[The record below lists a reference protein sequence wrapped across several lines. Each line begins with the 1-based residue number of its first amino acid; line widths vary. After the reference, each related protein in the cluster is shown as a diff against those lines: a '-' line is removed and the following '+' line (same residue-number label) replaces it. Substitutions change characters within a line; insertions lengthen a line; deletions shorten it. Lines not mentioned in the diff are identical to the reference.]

1 MKSPTIVLFIVALA
15 AFTSESLVTWL
26 LKYLPHLSEFYNALL
41 DATFSSALVAPV
53 LYFMLFRPM
62 ANHIREREHMKAIL
76 LKNKEEQF
84 KKMIHSSLDGF
95 WLVDEQGQFLEVN
108 EAYCQLLGYS
118 RAELL
123 SMRMRDIQV
132 VSADREAWL
141 LDEQIGQNNHF
152 EMRQRCK
159 DGRLV
164 EVETSINRSVD
175 HAGRV
180 YGFVHDISHRKQ
192 IEEELRLSAQL
203 LNSTSDSVFLLD
215 MEGNFVYMNE
225 AAYKSRGYEKEELMA
240 MGLRQLND
248 PSMNHMVK
256 SRMEIVRRQGSAF
269 FESLHRR
276 RDGSVMPVEINAKL
290 TESEGRSLVLS
301 VIRDITERK
310 GTEAMLRESEARLKE
325 LFENLSSGV
334 LVCRAEAQ
342 KFIIVAF
349 NQAAEQIEDVVRE
362 SVLGRTVL
370 EVFPELQRSGV
381 EEAMQRVS
389 TSGVSEHLPAMLYHH
404 GRMAGWREYYIYKIS
419 NDEVVTIYE
428 DVTQEK
434 QAEAQMYHLAH
445 YDALTNLPNRTLL
458 SDRLQQALA
467 FARRNNSCLAVMFID
482 LDRFKQ
488 VNDTLGHDAG
498 DLLLKDVAQRL
509 QGVLRE
515 SDTVSRLGGDEF
527 VVLLSVIE
535 RAQDAL
541 FTAEKIL
548 YALNQ
553 PFDLFGNEANISGSI
568 GVSVYPEHGSSEKEL
583 MKHADMAMY
592 YAKKH
597 GRSNVTLFASYMDG
611 TSAPL

>member
-15 AFTSESLVTWL
+15 AFASESLVTWL
-26 LKYLPHLSEFYNALL
+26 LKYLPHLSDFYNALL

-62 ANHIREREHMKAIL
+62 AKHIRERERMKAIL

-118 RAELL
+118 REELL
-123 SMRMRDIQV
+123 TMRLQSVQVISAEIQ
-132 VSADREAWL
+132 AWMANA
-141 LDEQIGQNNHF
+141 QTAQHHHF
-152 EMRQRCK
+152 ETRQRCK
-159 DGRLV
+159 DGRMV
-164 EVETSINRSVD
+164 EVEASVNRSMD
-175 HAGRV
+175 RAGQV
-180 YGFVHDISHRKQ
+180 YGFVHDISRRKQ

-215 MEGNFVYMNE
+215 MQGNFVYMNE

-248 PSMNHMVK
+248 PSMNPMVK
-256 SRMEIVRRQGSAF
+256 TRMEMVRQQGSAF

-290 TESEGRSLVLS
+290 TESEGRILVLS

-310 GTEAMLRESEARLKE
+310 GAEKMLRESEARLKE

-334 LVCRAEAQ
+334 VVCRAEAQ
-342 KFIIVAF
+342 KFTIVAF
-349 NQAAEQIEDVVRE
+349 NQAAERIENATRN
-362 SVLGRTVL
+362 SVLGQQVL
-370 EVFPELQRSGV
+370 AVFPELQRSGIG
-381 EEAMQRVS
+381 AALQRV
-389 TSGVSEHLPAMLYHH
+389 TTTGVSEHLPAMLYHH
-404 GRMAGWREYYIYKIS
+404 GRAVEWREYYLYQLS
-419 NDEVVTIYE
+419 NDEVVMIYE

-467 FARRNNSCLAVMFID
+467 FARRNNTCLALMFID
-482 LDRFKQ
+482 LDKFKQ

-498 DLLLKDVAQRL
+498 DVLLKEVAQRL

-553 PFDLFGNEANISGSI
+553 PFELFENEANISGSI

-583 MKHADMAMY
+583 IKHADMAMY

-597 GRSNVTLFASYMDG
+597 GRSNVTLFEAHMDG
-611 TSAPL
+611 TTQD